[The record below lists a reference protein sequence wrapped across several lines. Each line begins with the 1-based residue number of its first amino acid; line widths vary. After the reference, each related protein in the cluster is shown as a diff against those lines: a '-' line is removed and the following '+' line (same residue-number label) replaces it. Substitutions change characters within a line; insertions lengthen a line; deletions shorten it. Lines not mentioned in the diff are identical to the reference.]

1 MAIPQLLWELAR
13 TSDSTFSVAQGII
26 RASTSDNVQ
35 TLALLACERFGATLA
50 ICPDTCRKVEKEVTK
65 VQTPITSVIT
75 FLNATVGYS
84 AGDCASQL
92 TRSLAGVQFIGLA
105 AVLIP
110 SYSFFD
116 GARALAAML
125 DSSALDKTLS
135 PPTRHL
141 KDLLRAL
148 EHRCVR
154 MGFAD
159 LVLGW
164 AQIFCQQPE
173 ISETIPER
181 QEWRGGEFIPDIDG
195 LTKLVDALRQLSRI
209 GNALSLKVKATCCT
223 PWVAAFIQ

>member
-1 MAIPQLLWELAR
+1 MTVPQLQWELAR

-50 ICPDTCRKVEKEVTK
+50 MCLDTCRKVETEVTK
-65 VQTPITSVIT
+65 IQTPITSVIT
-75 FLNATVGYS
+75 FLGATMGYS
-84 AGDCASQL
+84 AGDCVSQL
-92 TRSLAGVQFIGLA
+92 ARSLAGIQFIGLA

-116 GARALAAML
+116 GGMALAAML
-125 DSSALDKTLS
+125 QASASCPMLL
-135 PPTRHL
+135 PPARYL
-141 KDLLRAL
+141 KDLLKSL

-164 AQIFCQQPE
+164 SQILCQQPE
-173 ISETIPER
+173 ISETLSER
-181 QEWRGGEFIPDIDG
+181 ERWRANEYIPDIDG
-195 LTKLVDALRQLSRI
+195 LMKLVDALR
-209 GNALSLKVKATCCT
+209 
-223 PWVAAFIQ
+223 